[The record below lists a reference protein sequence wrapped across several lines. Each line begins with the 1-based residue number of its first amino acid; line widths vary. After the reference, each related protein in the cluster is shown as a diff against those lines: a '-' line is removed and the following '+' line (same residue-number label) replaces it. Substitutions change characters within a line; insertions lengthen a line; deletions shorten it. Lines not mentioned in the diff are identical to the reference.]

1 MKFKVLVLMAG
12 FFLLLAGC
20 QSKAAAPVEIKA
32 NEESCAECKM
42 GIEELKSAAQIILED
57 GKPLLFDDIG
67 CMINYLQ
74 QNSPK
79 YEAAF
84 IHDFETGEWIDFD
97 KSTFVQGTAIESP
110 MSYGIAGFE
119 SEEKATQYK
128 EEHDGNIL
136 SKEELLKADM
146 KSFKSG
152 GMEHGH

>member
-1 MKFKVLVLMAG
+1 MKCKVLMLMIG
-12 FFLLLAGC
+12 FILLLAGC

-74 QNSPK
+74 QKSPK

-84 IHDFETGEWIDFD
+84 IHDFETEEWIDFD
-97 KSTFVQGTAIESP
+97 KSTFVQGTSIESP

-119 SEEKATQYK
+119 SEEKASQFQK
-128 EEHDGNIL
+128 KHDCDMY

>member
-1 MKFKVLVLMAG
+1 MKFKVLILMAG
-12 FFLLLAGC
+12 LFLLLAAC

-74 QNSPK
+74 QKEPK

-84 IHDFETGEWIDFD
+84 IHDFETEEWIDFD
-97 KSTFVQGTAIESP
+97 KSTFVQGTFMESP

-119 SEEKATQYK
+119 SKEKASQFQK
-128 EEHDGNIL
+128 EQGGDIY
-136 SKEELLKADM
+136 SKEELLRSDM

-152 GMEHGH
+152 GMEHDH